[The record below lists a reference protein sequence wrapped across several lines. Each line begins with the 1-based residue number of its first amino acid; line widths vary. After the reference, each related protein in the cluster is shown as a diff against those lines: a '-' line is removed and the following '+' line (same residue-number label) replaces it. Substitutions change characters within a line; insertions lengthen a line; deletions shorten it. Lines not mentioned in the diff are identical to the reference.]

1 MEYLTQ
7 YYAHCDFIL
16 FHIFSCCRPAENVPP
31 MPLNHRPSSTSPEE
45 GRQLTDEELAWRL
58 MQEEEAQFQQ
68 RMMALAG
75 LGTQGSCL
83 FFQL

>member
-1 MEYLTQ
+1 
-7 YYAHCDFIL
+7 
-16 FHIFSCCRPAENVPP
+16 